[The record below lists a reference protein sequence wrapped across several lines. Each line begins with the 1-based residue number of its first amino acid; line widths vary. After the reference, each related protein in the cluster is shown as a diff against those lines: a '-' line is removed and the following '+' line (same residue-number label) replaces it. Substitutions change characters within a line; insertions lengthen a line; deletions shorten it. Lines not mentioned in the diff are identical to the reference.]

1 MQMTAIFGRNAR
13 LGVGLVCAWVMTL
26 ATAQAQ
32 VDAQS
37 KKTGGGEGKS
47 TAKTNQAGA
56 KDDEAKGMAGMGGM
70 GGMSGMT

>member
-1 MQMTAIFGRNAR
+1 MTAIFGRNSR
-13 LGVGLVCAWVMTL
+13 LGVGLVCAWVMTI

-56 KDDEAKGMAGMGGM
+56 RDDEAKDMAGMS
-70 GGMSGMT
+70 GMSGMT

>member
-1 MQMTAIFGRNAR
+1 MTAIFGRNSR
-13 LGVGLVCAWVMTL
+13 PGVGLVCAWVMTL

-37 KKTGGGEGKS
+37 KKTGGGDGKS

-56 KDDEAKGMAGMGGM
+56 KDDEAKGMAGMRGM